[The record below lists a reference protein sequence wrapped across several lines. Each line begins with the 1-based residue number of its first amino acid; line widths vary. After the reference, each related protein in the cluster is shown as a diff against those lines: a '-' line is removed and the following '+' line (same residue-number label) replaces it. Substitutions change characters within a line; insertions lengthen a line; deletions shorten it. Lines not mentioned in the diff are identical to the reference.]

1 MYIAIFILVVGWLL
15 LFGDVTF
22 APFIYGV
29 LSLMVEVGAAMT
41 ADVGF
46 VTEAAIVIRHTGI
59 IDEVLV
65 AGSWLL
71 GCRGAG
77 CSAHRVWVSMK
88 KWFLSSEL

>member
-1 MYIAIFILVVGWLL
+1 MYIAIFILVFGWLL

-46 VTEAAIVIRHTGI
+46 VA
-59 IDEVLV
+59 
-65 AGSWLL
+65 
-71 GCRGAG
+71 
-77 CSAHRVWVSMK
+77 
-88 KWFLSSEL
+88 